1 MKQRILV
8 VDDEHDLC
16 EILRFNLETAGYEV
30 VVAYSAEEVQA
41 HDVTRFQLI
50 LLDVMMP
57 GISGFE
63 LARQLKSSERTAG
76 IPIIF
81 LTAKD
86 TEEDTLHGFEL
97 GADDYV
103 AKPFSLREV
112 LARQQLHQEQRRIC
126 HRQHLHLQTAR
137 RRRRG
142 VEDLLGSALGLRHRL
157 VRLPGLPF
165 ARGLQQCL
173 RLLREKAAEVV
184 RGNLQHV

>member
-57 GISGFE
+57 DISGFE

-86 TEEDTLHGFEL
+86 TQEDTLHGFEL
-97 GADDYV
+97 
-103 AKPFSLREV
+103 
-112 LARQQLHQEQRRIC
+112 
-126 HRQHLHLQTAR
+126 
-137 RRRRG
+137 
-142 VEDLLGSALGLRHRL
+142 
-157 VRLPGLPF
+157 
-165 ARGLQQCL
+165 
-173 RLLREKAAEVV
+173 
-184 RGNLQHV
+184 